1 MKKDSMAK
9 RKVNF
14 TENQSTNLATLYG
27 RALDARKV
35 KPILGD
41 PTAEDAVSRI
51 DYDFGKFKIDDKMAF
66 SIATRARLFDDV
78 AREFLR
84 AHPAATVLHLGCGMD
99 SRVFRLD
106 PPPTVR
112 WFDVD
117 YPDVIALR
125 TEVYPRE
132 REGYTMIGSSV
143 TEPGWLSQVPA
154 DWPALVIAEGL
165 TMYLSPDEGPALL
178 RALVGHLRS
187 GEMLFDTYSRLGIK
201 LQKLVPAV
209 RHAKATLRWGVDDPS
224 ELEPLGLT
232 TIRRWTADD
241 MVPEDIRADLP
252 RVLRFQLGL
261 LKVLPMF
268 RTMGQLM
275 RFRFGSPEVDHQD

>member
-1 MKKDSMAK
+1 MTTG
-9 RKVNF
+9 KVHF

-27 RALDARKV
+27 RALDARKA

-41 PTAEDAVSRI
+41 PTAEEAVGRI
-51 DYDFGKFKIDDKMAF
+51 DYDFGKFKINDNMAF
-66 SIATRARLFDDV
+66 SIATRARLFDEV
-78 AREFLR
+78 AGEFLR

-125 TEVYPRE
+125 TEVYPGE
-132 REGYTMIGSSV
+132 RDGYTMIGSSV
-143 TEPGWLSQVPA
+143 TEHDWFSRVPA
-154 DWPALVIAEGL
+154 DAPTLVVAEGL
-165 TMYLSPDEGPALL
+165 TMYLAPDEGPALL
-178 RALVGHLRS
+178 RALIAHLRS
-187 GEMLFDTYSRLGIK
+187 GEMLFDVYSRLGIK
-201 LQKLVPAV
+201 LQKAVPAV
-209 RHAKATLRWGVDDPS
+209 RHAKATLQWGVDDPS

-241 MVPEDIRADLP
+241 MVPAAVRADLS
-252 RVLRFQLGL
+252 RALRFQLGL
-261 LKVLPMF
+261 LKVLPKF

-275 RFRFGSPEVDHQD
+275 HFRFGHQR